1 MSTLSYFVFRCYLWP
16 PKLRG
21 AMMLGPVS
29 LVLGLPQG
37 HGTSSL
43 GHGPSASPSSS
54 SPSPS
59 PLALAP
65 ENTRVLRGDWLA
77 VYIGKD
83 IFSVESYGAKGAT
96 LAWITI
102 WLSTH
107 TTICAIHCRR
117 RLDRRHPVHPEGDR
131 CVRAQWR
138 RSQISSSQG
147 IPLALPED

>member
-1 MSTLSYFVFRCYLWP
+1 MKEGQLRLCFLDHLIVRVLPLSYFRNWLPSLAAQNFGP
-16 PKLRG
+16 N
-21 AMMLGPVS
+21 MLGHVS

-102 WLSTH
+102 
-107 TTICAIHCRR
+107 
-117 RLDRRHPVHPEGDR
+117 
-131 CVRAQWR
+131 
-138 RSQISSSQG
+138 
-147 IPLALPED
+147 

>member
-1 MSTLSYFVFRCYLWP
+1 MALMKEGQLRSGFVDHLFDRPCSAPLLLLNWLP
-16 PKLRG
+16 SLAAQNFGPN
-21 AMMLGPVS
+21 MLGHVS

-102 WLSTH
+102 
-107 TTICAIHCRR
+107 
-117 RLDRRHPVHPEGDR
+117 
-131 CVRAQWR
+131 
-138 RSQISSSQG
+138 
-147 IPLALPED
+147 